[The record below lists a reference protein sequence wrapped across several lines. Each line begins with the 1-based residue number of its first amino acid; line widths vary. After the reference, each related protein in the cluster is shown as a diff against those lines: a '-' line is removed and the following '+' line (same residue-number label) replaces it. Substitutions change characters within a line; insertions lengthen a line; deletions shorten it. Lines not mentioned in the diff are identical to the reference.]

1 MDVLKAKERIKD
13 SNHSARR
20 ERKKGMVPGVLYGAG
35 VQNTLFEIGEIELNR
50 EVLKHGEYGGIDLEI
65 NNNHHKA
72 IVKEVQKDPVTKKIL
87 HIDLQEIN
95 KDEVI
100 QTEIPINFIGEEFI
114 AKRGEI
120 VQKEKSN
127 IKVQGKYDNIPKSI
141 NVDVSKMYSGDVF
154 RVNDVEMASEIIC
167 LDDMNTIL
175 AVVMGTKNNGIEEDG
190 ENEEENLNAE

>member
-1 MDVLKAKERIKD
+1 MDVLKANERIKD

-50 EVLKHGEYGGIDLEI
+50 EVLKNGEYGGIDLQI

-72 IVKEVQKDPVTKKIL
+72 IVKEIQKDPVTKKIL
-87 HIDLQEIN
+87 HIDLQEIDKN
-95 KDEVI
+95 EVI
-100 QTEIPINFIGEEFI
+100 QTEIPINFVGEEFI

-127 IKVQGKYDNIPKSI
+127 IKVQGKYDDIPKSI
-141 NVDVSKMYSGDVF
+141 SVDVSKMYSGDVF

-167 LDDMNTIL
+167 LDDMDTIL
-175 AVVMGTKNNGIEEDG
+175 AVVMGTKNKGPQEDEED
-190 ENEEENLNAE
+190 NEVIAE